1 MAKPVNVEKTK
12 AELSKWQGIAH
23 RTTPKNYF
31 TILMIFLAIVYVVDE
46 VTSNIAST
54 VQPNV
59 VNEFFVV
66 KQGIDYNTGLS
77 NLSLMGMPGYIIMLL
92 VPFYKALAD
101 KFGRKVFLA
110 VNTIGMG
117 FGMLICM
124 FSANVYV
131 YICGVLVASIF
142 TPNDM
147 QVMYIME
154 TASEKHRAKLCSL
167 TKAIGYIGV
176 TCIPLL
182 RLTLMHNDGTQWRK
196 IYIVPVLMAMVV
208 GAAVYLYAR
217 ETPVFLSQRIK
228 ALQDSLAPASAEE
241 KQAAPAGKGGV
252 LNAIKFI
259 ARHKQI
265 RYTAICAF
273 VFAMSIAVTGFY
285 TSIMSTN
292 GMNDVMITQ
301 ALFAYPIMNALMT
314 FGAGFMEDKL
324 GRKRAAASLAI
335 ICFVTLIL
343 FMMGCAQGWNPY
355 LIGVCYG
362 IFVGA
367 FWSVSDLLFLIIP
380 GESVPTYIRSSVLG
394 TLSLLLFAG
403 GIISTLIV
411 TISMRFVQNLDGLCL
426 GVCVPFMALCILL
439 LLTKVHETRG
449 VDMDSIT
456 GAEYD
461 N

>member
-1 MAKPVNVEKTK
+1 MSKPLTK
-12 AELSKWQGIAH
+12 EQASAELKKWDEVAKKKQPA
-23 RTTPKNYF
+23 NYMV
-31 TILMIFLAIVYVVDE
+31 ILIILLALVYIVDE
-46 VTSNIAST
+46 ITSNIAST

-59 VNEFFVV
+59 VNEFFVQ

-77 NLSLMGMPGYIIMLL
+77 NLSFMSMAGYLITFI

-101 KFGRKVFLA
+101 KFGRKKFLA
-110 VNTIGMG
+110 INTIGMG
-117 FGMLICM
+117 MGMTICM
-124 FSANVYV
+124 LSSNVIM
-131 YICGVLVASIF
+131 YIAGVLVASLF

-154 TASEKHRAKLCSL
+154 TASEKHRAKLCSI
-167 TKAIGYIGV
+167 TKACGYLGV

-182 RLTLMHNDGTQWRK
+182 RLTLMHNDGNQWRK
-196 IYIVPVLMAMVV
+196 IYSVPVIMAFVI
-208 GAAVYLYAR
+208 GAICFAYVR
-217 ETPVFLSQRIK
+217 ETPVFLAQRSEVLK
-228 ALQDSLAPASAEE
+228 HTLDEVDESAKKSE
-241 KQAAPAGKGGV
+241 GNGGV

-259 ARHKQI
+259 AKHKQI

-285 TSIMSTN
+285 TSIMATN
-292 GMNDVMITQ
+292 GMDDAMVTK

-314 FGAGFMEDKL
+314 FTAGFMEDRM
-324 GRKRAAASLAI
+324 GRKKAALSLAL
-335 ICFVTLIL
+335 ICFVMLIL
-343 FMMGCAQGWNPY
+343 FMVGCGQSWNPY
-355 LIGVCYG
+355 VIGVCYG

-394 TLSLLLFAG
+394 TLTLLLFFG
-403 GIISTLIV
+403 GVLSTLIV
-411 TISMRFVQNLDGLCL
+411 TIGMRFVTNLDGLCL
-426 GVCVPFMALCILL
+426 GVCVPFMALCIII

-449 VDMDSIT
+449 VDMDAIT
-456 GAEYD
+456 GDEYD